1 MSGIITID
9 GEQFVKVRQ
18 IFDARNIYFR
28 AGKKIAVERFAVFQ
42 GTHKFDYEVNSRP
55 VDPQGNPI
63 ALATNQDALK
73 NEFFE
78 KTILTRPPV
87 PVVFGKDNNGDYA
100 IRLQPN
106 DLRPQVF
113 ESKEASDQIAWSIH
127 IKSISYEGTMSALG
141 AAKTTGTRIKQ
152 STSSSP
158 AVRQK
163 LYAGAAQDMRN
174 SDLSGLASNTGDPS
188 HMLQIYIQSSSLSVY
203 RNYPN
208 GFGVMDLVGYD
219 PSLWEKIKDMFR

>member
-1 MSGIITID
+1 MSGILTID

-55 VDPQGNPI
+55 IDKNGNPI
-63 ALATNQDALK
+63 AIATNQDALR

-87 PVVFGKDNNGDYA
+87 PVVFGKDNNGEFA
-100 IRLQPN
+100 VKLQPN
-106 DLRPQVF
+106 DLRAQVF
-113 ESKEASDQIAWSIH
+113 QSKQSGEVIAWSLH
-127 IKSISYEGTMSALG
+127 VKSISYEGTMSAMG
-141 AAKTTGTRIKQ
+141 AAKTTGTRIRQ
-152 STSSSP
+152 SSSSSP
-158 AVRQK
+158 SVRQK
-163 LYAGAAQDMRN
+163 MYAGAAQDMHNAER
-174 SDLSGLASNTGDPS
+174 SGLASNTGDPS
-188 HMLQIYIQSSSLSVY
+188 HMINIYIQSKSLSIY

-208 GFGVMDLVGYD
+208 GFGVVDLVGYD
-219 PSLWEKIKDMFR
+219 PSLWEKLKDVFR